1 MTNNYKKED
10 LTKHISNKI
19 GFSNL
24 YSKKIVE
31 DLILIFKNTIKN
43 NNLNLTNIGSFKLI
57 SKKERVG
64 RNPKTKE
71 NFKISSRRSISF
83 KVSKNLINI
92 LNKYE

>member
-10 LTKHISNKI
+10 LTKYIRNKI

-31 DLILIFKNTIKN
+31 DLILIFTNTIKT
-43 NNLNLTNIGSFKLI
+43 NNLNLKNIGSFKLI